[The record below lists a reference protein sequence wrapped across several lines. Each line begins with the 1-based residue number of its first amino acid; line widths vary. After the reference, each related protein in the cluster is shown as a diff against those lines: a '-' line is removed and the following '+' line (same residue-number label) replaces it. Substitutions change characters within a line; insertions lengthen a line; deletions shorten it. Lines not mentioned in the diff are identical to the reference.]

1 MKISIIF
8 YLFQQVEKK
17 TDDPIENLDTKS
29 LDELNSLYLAKSKNP
44 YQTIELEKANTILL
58 NSIRHLK
65 KKLYLTNSSS
75 NWNIVII
82 TESEK
87 LCIPSSQ
94 SANALLKILEE
105 PPEKTLF
112 ILTTSNYNQILETIK
127 SRCQPIYFPKIRK
140 DEILLFFSDENKNED
155 IELAY
160 NLFCGNLNLIQ
171 ENINNINEIKRSI
184 EMMIDSIITDKFNNW
199 GKLTEQKTSK
209 QKSTIIA
216 YLTLMTV
223 VFRDFILISQSK
235 SSNELLIPYMSEV
248 YLSKIGNF
256 PNADWSRCLD
266 LIDTTIENIKKNIN
280 PELELYSLLIDIN
293 NCLNN

>member
-140 DEILLFFSDENKNED
+140 DEI
-155 IELAY
+155 I
-160 NLFCGNLNLIQ
+160 
-171 ENINNINEIKRSI
+171 
-184 EMMIDSIITDKFNNW
+184 
-199 GKLTEQKTSK
+199 
-209 QKSTIIA
+209 
-216 YLTLMTV
+216 
-223 VFRDFILISQSK
+223 
-235 SSNELLIPYMSEV
+235 
-248 YLSKIGNF
+248 
-256 PNADWSRCLD
+256 
-266 LIDTTIENIKKNIN
+266 
-280 PELELYSLLIDIN
+280 
-293 NCLNN
+293 